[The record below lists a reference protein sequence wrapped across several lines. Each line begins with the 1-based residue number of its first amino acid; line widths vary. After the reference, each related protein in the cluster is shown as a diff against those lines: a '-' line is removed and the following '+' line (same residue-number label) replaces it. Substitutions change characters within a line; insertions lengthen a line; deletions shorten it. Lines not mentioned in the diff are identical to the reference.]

1 MGLEPMAGRFRTA
14 FRTSF
19 RALHTLM
26 LQVLGTLFL
35 AFGVVLGAEALR
47 LYRLYGSDEGSSVW
61 VMLSMF
67 FFTLLMLIFS
77 VQSFWKARSLGK

>member
-19 RALHTLM
+19 RALHTLT
-26 LQVLGTLFL
+26 LQVLGALFL

-47 LYRLYGSDEGSSVW
+47 QYRLYSSDETSVAW
-61 VMLSMF
+61 VLLSLAF
-67 FFTLLMLIFS
+67 AVLMLVFS
-77 VQSFWKARSLGK
+77 AQSFWKARSLGK

>member
-1 MGLEPMAGRFRTA
+1 MSGRFRTA

-19 RALHTLM
+19 RALHQLT

-47 LYRLYGSDEGSSVW
+47 QFRLYTSDEVSLGWVLLSV
-61 VMLSMF
+61 LFS
-67 FFTLLMLIFS
+67 LLMLVFAA
-77 VQSFWKARSLGK
+77 QSFWKARGLSK